1 MGNKY
6 GKGEF
11 TMGQLETVKAGL
23 VLEGGGMR
31 GVYTAGVLDFFID
44 NNLYFSD
51 IYGVSAG
58 ACHMCSYISQQ
69 KERAY
74 RVNVDYL
81 QDKNYCSMYSLLTTG
96 DLFGAEMCYN
106 KIPNELDPYDYE
118 AFERYPGNAYAVVT
132 NIETGKPEYIRL
144 EEMHRDI
151 TAIQASAS
159 LPLVSRN
166 VYIDGVPYLDGG
178 IADAIP
184 IMKSLQDG
192 NKKNVVIMTKE
203 VGYRRKPSSNM
214 TAIRLRYRKY
224 PELVK
229 DMERRHI
236 VYNKTLDFLEE
247 HEKKGHIFVIRPK
260 EDCGVGRIEKNKDK
274 LRALYQMGYDD
285 AKASF
290 EDLKKYLKLS

>member
-1 MGNKY
+1 M
-6 GKGEF
+6 EP
-11 TMGQLETVKAGL
+11 LEMVKAGL

-44 NNLYFSD
+44 QDLYFSD

-69 KERAY
+69 RERAY

-81 QDKNYCSMYSLLTTG
+81 EDKNYCSMYSLLKTG
-96 DLFGAEMCYN
+96 NLFGAEMCYD

-118 AFERYPGNAYAVVT
+118 AFGRYKGNAYAVVT
-132 NIETGKPEYIRL
+132 NIETGKAEYIRM
-144 EEMHRDI
+144 EDMHKDI
-151 TAIQASAS
+151 IAIQASAS
-159 LPLVSRN
+159 LPLVSKN

-178 IADAIP
+178 VADAIP

-260 EDCGVGRIEKNKDK
+260 EDCGVGRIEKDKDK
-274 LRALYQMGYDD
+274 LRTLYQMGYDD

-290 EDLKKYLKLS
+290 EDLKKYLKLG

>member
-1 MGNKY
+1 M
-6 GKGEF
+6 EP
-11 TMGQLETVKAGL
+11 LEMVKAGL

-44 NNLYFSD
+44 QDLYFSD

-69 KERAY
+69 RERAY

-81 QDKNYCSMYSLLTTG
+81 EDKNYCSMYSLLKTG
-96 DLFGAEMCYN
+96 NLFGAEMCYD
-106 KIPNELDPYDYE
+106 KIPNELDLYDYE
-118 AFERYPGNAYAVVT
+118 AFGRYKGNAYAVVT
-132 NIETGKPEYIRL
+132 NIETGKAEYIRM
-144 EEMHRDI
+144 EDMHKDI
-151 TAIQASAS
+151 IAIQASAS
-159 LPLVSRN
+159 LPLVSKN
-166 VYIDGVPYLDGG
+166 VYINGVPYLDGG
-178 IADAIP
+178 VADAIP

-260 EDCGVGRIEKNKDK
+260 EDCGVGRIEKDKDK
-274 LRALYQMGYDD
+274 LRTLYQMGYDD

-290 EDLKKYLKLS
+290 EDLKKYLKLG

>member
-1 MGNKY
+1 M
-6 GKGEF
+6 EP
-11 TMGQLETVKAGL
+11 LEMVKAGL

-44 NNLYFSD
+44 QNLYFSD

-69 KERAY
+69 RERAY

-81 QDKNYCSMYSLLTTG
+81 QDKNYCSLYSLLKTG
-96 DLFGAEMCYN
+96 DLFGADMCYN
-106 KIPNELDPYDYE
+106 KIPNELDPFDHE
-118 AFERYPGNAYAVVT
+118 AFGRYKGNAYAVVT
-132 NIETGKPEYIRL
+132 NIETGKAEYIRM
-144 EEMHRDI
+144 EDMHKDI
-151 TAIQASAS
+151 IAIQASAS

-178 IADAIP
+178 VADAIP

-247 HEKKGHIFVIRPK
+247 HEAKGHIFVIRPK
-260 EDCGVGRIEKNKDK
+260 EDCGVGRIEKDKDK
-274 LRALYQMGYDD
+274 LRTLYQMGYDD

-290 EDLKKYLKLS
+290 EDLKKYLKLG

>member
-1 MGNKY
+1 M
-6 GKGEF
+6 E
-11 TMGQLETVKAGL
+11 QLKTVKAGL

-106 KIPNELDPYDYE
+106 KIPNELDPYDYD
-118 AFERYPGNAYAVVT
+118 AFGRYPGNAYAVVT

-192 NKKNVVIMTKE
+192 NKKSVVIMTKE

-224 PELVK
+224 PELIK

-274 LRALYQMGYDD
+274 LRTLYQMGYDD

-290 EDLKKYLKLS
+290 EDLKKYLKLG

>member
-1 MGNKY
+1 MD
-6 GKGEF
+6 
-11 TMGQLETVKAGL
+11 QLETVKAGL

-96 DLFGAEMCYN
+96 DLFGAEMCYD

-118 AFERYPGNAYAVVT
+118 AFGRYKGNAYAVVT
-132 NIETGKPEYIRL
+132 NIETGKAEYIRM
-144 EEMHRDI
+144 EDMHKDI
-151 TAIQASAS
+151 IAIQASAS
-159 LPLVSRN
+159 LPLVSKN
-166 VYIDGVPYLDGG
+166 VYINGVPYLDGG
-178 IADAIP
+178 VADAIP

-260 EDCGVGRIEKNKDK
+260 EDCGVGRIEKDKDK
-274 LRALYQMGYDD
+274 LRTLYQMGYDD

-290 EDLKKYLKLS
+290 EDLKKYLKLG

>member
-1 MGNKY
+1 M
-6 GKGEF
+6 EP
-11 TMGQLETVKAGL
+11 LEMVKAGL

-44 NNLYFSD
+44 QDLYFSD

-69 KERAY
+69 RERAY

-81 QDKNYCSMYSLLTTG
+81 EDKNYCSVYSLLKTG
-96 DLFGAEMCYN
+96 NLFGAEMCYD

-118 AFERYPGNAYAVVT
+118 AFGRYKGNAYAVVT
-132 NIETGKPEYIRL
+132 NIETGKAEYIRM
-144 EEMHRDI
+144 EDMHKDI
-151 TAIQASAS
+151 IAIQASAS
-159 LPLVSRN
+159 LPLVSNN
-166 VYIDGVPYLDGG
+166 VYINGVPYLDGG
-178 IADAIP
+178 VADAIP

-260 EDCGVGRIEKNKDK
+260 EDCGVGRIEKDKDK
-274 LRALYQMGYDD
+274 LRTLYQMGYDD

-290 EDLKKYLKLS
+290 EDLKKYLKLG

>member
-1 MGNKY
+1 M
-6 GKGEF
+6 EP
-11 TMGQLETVKAGL
+11 LEMVKAGL

-44 NNLYFSD
+44 QDLYFSD

-81 QDKNYCSMYSLLTTG
+81 QDKNYCSMYSLLKTG
-96 DLFGAEMCYN
+96 DLFGAEMCYD

-118 AFERYPGNAYAVVT
+118 AFGRYKGNAYAVVT
-132 NIETGKPEYIRL
+132 NIETGKAEYIRM
-144 EEMHRDI
+144 EDMHKDI
-151 TAIQASAS
+151 IAIQASAS
-159 LPLVSRN
+159 LPLVSKN
-166 VYIDGVPYLDGG
+166 VYINGVPYLDGG
-178 IADAIP
+178 VADAIP

>member
-1 MGNKY
+1 M
-6 GKGEF
+6 EP
-11 TMGQLETVKAGL
+11 LEMVKAGL

-44 NNLYFSD
+44 QDLYFSD

-69 KERAY
+69 RERAY

-81 QDKNYCSMYSLLTTG
+81 EDKNYCSMYSLLKTG
-96 DLFGAEMCYN
+96 NLFGAEMCYD

-118 AFERYPGNAYAVVT
+118 AFGRYKGNAYAVVT
-132 NIETGKPEYIRL
+132 NIETGKAEYIRM
-144 EEMHRDI
+144 EDMHKDI
-151 TAIQASAS
+151 IAIQASAS
-159 LPLVSRN
+159 LPLVSKN
-166 VYIDGVPYLDGG
+166 VYINGVPYLDGG
-178 IADAIP
+178 VADAIP

-214 TAIRLRYRKY
+214 TAIRFRYRKY

-260 EDCGVGRIEKNKDK
+260 EDCGVGRIEKDKDK
-274 LRALYQMGYDD
+274 LRTLYQMGYDD

-290 EDLKKYLKLS
+290 EDLKKYLKLG

>member
-1 MGNKY
+1 M
-6 GKGEF
+6 EP
-11 TMGQLETVKAGL
+11 LEMVKAGL

-44 NNLYFSD
+44 QDLYFSD

-81 QDKNYCSMYSLLTTG
+81 EDKNYCSMYSLLKTG
-96 DLFGAEMCYN
+96 NLFGAEMCYD

-118 AFERYPGNAYAVVT
+118 AFGRYKGNAYAVVT
-132 NIETGKPEYIRL
+132 NIETGKAEYIRM
-144 EEMHRDI
+144 EDMHKDI
-151 TAIQASAS
+151 IAIQASAS
-159 LPLVSRN
+159 LPLVSKN
-166 VYIDGVPYLDGG
+166 VYINGVPYLDGG
-178 IADAIP
+178 VADAIP

-260 EDCGVGRIEKNKDK
+260 EDCGVGRIEKDKDK
-274 LRALYQMGYDD
+274 LRTLYQMGYDD

-290 EDLKKYLKLS
+290 EDLKKYLKLG

>member
-1 MGNKY
+1 M
-6 GKGEF
+6 EP
-11 TMGQLETVKAGL
+11 LEMVKAGL

-44 NNLYFSD
+44 QDLYFSD

-69 KERAY
+69 RERAY

-81 QDKNYCSMYSLLTTG
+81 EDKNYCSMYSLLKTG
-96 DLFGAEMCYN
+96 NLFGAEMCYD

-118 AFERYPGNAYAVVT
+118 AFGRYKGNAYAVVT
-132 NIETGKPEYIRL
+132 NIETGKAEYIRM
-144 EEMHRDI
+144 EDMHKDI
-151 TAIQASAS
+151 IAIQASAS
-159 LPLVSRN
+159 LPLVSKN
-166 VYIDGVPYLDGG
+166 VYINGVPYLDGG
-178 IADAIP
+178 VADAIP

-214 TAIRLRYRKY
+214 MAIRLRYRKY

-260 EDCGVGRIEKNKDK
+260 EDCGVGRIEKDKDK
-274 LRALYQMGYDD
+274 LRTLYQMGYDD

-290 EDLKKYLKLS
+290 EDLKKYLKLG

>member
-1 MGNKY
+1 M
-6 GKGEF
+6 EP
-11 TMGQLETVKAGL
+11 LEMVKAGL

-44 NNLYFSD
+44 QDLYFSD

-58 ACHMCSYISQQ
+58 ACHMCSYVSQQ
-69 KERAY
+69 RERAY

-81 QDKNYCSMYSLLTTG
+81 EDKNYCSMYSLLKTG
-96 DLFGAEMCYN
+96 NLFGAEMCYD

-118 AFERYPGNAYAVVT
+118 AFGRYKGNAYAVVT
-132 NIETGKPEYIRL
+132 NIETGKAEYIRM
-144 EEMHRDI
+144 EDMHKDI
-151 TAIQASAS
+151 IAIQASAS
-159 LPLVSRN
+159 LPLVSKN
-166 VYIDGVPYLDGG
+166 VYINGVPYLDGG
-178 IADAIP
+178 VADAIP

-214 TAIRLRYRKY
+214 MAIRLRYRKY

-260 EDCGVGRIEKNKDK
+260 EDCGVGRIEKDKDK
-274 LRALYQMGYDD
+274 LRTLYQMGYDD

-290 EDLKKYLKLS
+290 EDLKKYLKLG

>member
-1 MGNKY
+1 M
-6 GKGEF
+6 
-11 TMGQLETVKAGL
+11 VKAGL

-44 NNLYFSD
+44 QDLYFSD

-69 KERAY
+69 RERAY

-81 QDKNYCSMYSLLTTG
+81 EDKNYCSVYSLLKTG
-96 DLFGAEMCYN
+96 NLFGAEMCYD

-118 AFERYPGNAYAVVT
+118 AFGRYKGNAYAVVT
-132 NIETGKPEYIRL
+132 NIETGKAEYIRM
-144 EEMHRDI
+144 EDMHKDI
-151 TAIQASAS
+151 IAIQASAS
-159 LPLVSRN
+159 LPLVSNN
-166 VYIDGVPYLDGG
+166 VYINGVPYLDGG
-178 IADAIP
+178 VADAIP

-260 EDCGVGRIEKNKDK
+260 EDCGVGRIEKDKDK
-274 LRALYQMGYDD
+274 LRTLYQMGYDD

-290 EDLKKYLKLS
+290 EDLKKYLKLG

>member
-1 MGNKY
+1 M
-6 GKGEF
+6 EP
-11 TMGQLETVKAGL
+11 LEMVKAGL

-44 NNLYFSD
+44 QDLYFSD

-69 KERAY
+69 RERAY

-81 QDKNYCSMYSLLTTG
+81 EDKNYCSMYSLLKTG
-96 DLFGAEMCYN
+96 NLFGAEMCYD

-118 AFERYPGNAYAVVT
+118 AFGRYKGNAYAVVT
-132 NIETGKPEYIRL
+132 NIETGKAEYIRM
-144 EEMHRDI
+144 EDMHKDI
-151 TAIQASAS
+151 IAIQASAS
-159 LPLVSRN
+159 LPLVSKN
-166 VYIDGVPYLDGG
+166 VYINGVPYLDGG
-178 IADAIP
+178 VADAIP

-260 EDCGVGRIEKNKDK
+260 EDCGVGRIEKDKDK
-274 LRALYQMGYDD
+274 LRTLYQMGYDD

-290 EDLKKYLKLS
+290 EDLKKYLKLG

>member
-1 MGNKY
+1 MD
-6 GKGEF
+6 
-11 TMGQLETVKAGL
+11 QLETVKAGL
-23 VLEGGGMR
+23 ILEGGGMR

-81 QDKNYCSMYSLLTTG
+81 EDKNYCSMYSLLTTG
-96 DLFGAEMCYN
+96 DLFGAEMCYD

-118 AFERYPGNAYAVVT
+118 AFGRYKGNAYAVVT
-132 NIETGKPEYIRL
+132 NIETGKAEYIRM
-144 EEMHRDI
+144 EDMHKDI
-151 TAIQASAS
+151 IAIQASAS
-159 LPLVSRN
+159 LPLVSKN
-166 VYIDGVPYLDGG
+166 VYINGVPCLDGG
-178 IADAIP
+178 VADAIP

-260 EDCGVGRIEKNKDK
+260 EDCGVGRIEKDKDK
-274 LRALYQMGYDD
+274 LRTLYQMGYDD

-290 EDLKKYLKLS
+290 EDLKKYLKLG

>member
-1 MGNKY
+1 M
-6 GKGEF
+6 EP
-11 TMGQLETVKAGL
+11 LEMVKAGL

-44 NNLYFSD
+44 QDLYFSD

-69 KERAY
+69 RERAY

-81 QDKNYCSMYSLLTTG
+81 EDKNYCSMYSLLKTG
-96 DLFGAEMCYN
+96 NLFGAEMCYD

-118 AFERYPGNAYAVVT
+118 AFGRYKGNAYAVVT
-132 NIETGKPEYIRL
+132 NIETGKAEYIRM
-144 EEMHRDI
+144 EDMHKDI
-151 TAIQASAS
+151 IAIQASAS
-159 LPLVSRN
+159 LPLVSKN
-166 VYIDGVPYLDGG
+166 VYINGVPYLDGG
-178 IADAIP
+178 VADAIP

-214 TAIRLRYRKY
+214 TAIRFRYRKY

-260 EDCGVGRIEKNKDK
+260 EDCGVGRIEKDKDK
-274 LRALYQMGYDD
+274 LRTLYQMG
-285 AKASF
+285 
-290 EDLKKYLKLS
+290 

>member
-1 MGNKY
+1 M
-6 GKGEF
+6 EP
-11 TMGQLETVKAGL
+11 LEMVKAGL

-44 NNLYFSD
+44 QDLYFSD

-69 KERAY
+69 RERAY

-81 QDKNYCSMYSLLTTG
+81 EDKNYCSMYSLLKTG
-96 DLFGAEMCYN
+96 NLFGAEMCYD

-118 AFERYPGNAYAVVT
+118 AFGRYKGNAYAVVT
-132 NIETGKPEYIRL
+132 NIETGKAEYIRM
-144 EEMHRDI
+144 EDMHKDI
-151 TAIQASAS
+151 IAIQASAS
-159 LPLVSRN
+159 LPLVSKN
-166 VYIDGVPYLDGG
+166 VYINGVPYLDGG
-178 IADAIP
+178 VADAIP

-214 TAIRLRYRKY
+214 TAIRLCYRKY

-260 EDCGVGRIEKNKDK
+260 EDCGVGRIEKDKDK
-274 LRALYQMGYDD
+274 LRTLYQMGYDD

-290 EDLKKYLKLS
+290 ENLKKYLKLG